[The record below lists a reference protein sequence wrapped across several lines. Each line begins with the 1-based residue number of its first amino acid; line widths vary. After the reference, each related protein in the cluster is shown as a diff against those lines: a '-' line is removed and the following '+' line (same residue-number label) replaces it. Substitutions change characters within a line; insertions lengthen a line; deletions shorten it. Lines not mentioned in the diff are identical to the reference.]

1 MIRVIVVFFMWF
13 NTVYQ
18 RKINK
23 YRSTIQEVTFYIV
36 SNLFIAFSDL
46 QQVVKLKLDEK
57 FHLHPYISI
66 YEIKTLTLQLKVI
79 LKMRRKEQL
88 NSIIEICPVRNVVAR
103 FGNKWALLVI
113 LVLSENEPIRY
124 NELGRK
130 IPDISSRVLS
140 NTLRTLEADGLVN
153 RRFYQEVP
161 PRVEYSLTE
170 TGRSL
175 VPIIIR
181 LTEWAQSNMKT
192 IIEHRSKSENNK

>member
-1 MIRVIVVFFMWF
+1 
-13 NTVYQ
+13 
-18 RKINK
+18 
-23 YRSTIQEVTFYIV
+23 
-36 SNLFIAFSDL
+36 
-46 QQVVKLKLDEK
+46 
-57 FHLHPYISI
+57 
-66 YEIKTLTLQLKVI
+66 
-79 LKMRRKEQL
+79 MRRKEQL

-153 RRFYQEVP
+153 RKVYQEVP

-192 IIEHRSKSENNK
+192 IIEHRSKSESNK

>member
-1 MIRVIVVFFMWF
+1 MIM
-13 NTVYQ
+13 
-18 RKINK
+18 RK
-23 YRSTIQEVTFYIV
+23 
-36 SNLFIAFSDL
+36 
-46 QQVVKLKLDEK
+46 
-57 FHLHPYISI
+57 
-66 YEIKTLTLQLKVI
+66 
-79 LKMRRKEQL
+79 KEQL

-140 NTLRTLEADGLVN
+140 STLRTLEADGLVE
-153 RRFYQEVP
+153 RRSFQEVP

-175 VPIIIR
+175 VPIINK
-181 LTEWAQSNMKT
+181 LTEWAQKNMKT
-192 IIEHRSKSENNK
+192 IIAHRNSQLRS

>member
-1 MIRVIVVFFMWF
+1 
-13 NTVYQ
+13 
-18 RKINK
+18 
-23 YRSTIQEVTFYIV
+23 
-36 SNLFIAFSDL
+36 
-46 QQVVKLKLDEK
+46 
-57 FHLHPYISI
+57 
-66 YEIKTLTLQLKVI
+66 
-79 LKMRRKEQL
+79 MRRKEQL

-140 NTLRTLEADGLVN
+140 NTLRILEADGLVN

-175 VPIIIR
+175 VPIIIK
-181 LTEWAQSNMKT
+181 LTEWAQNNMKT
-192 IIEHRSKSENNK
+192 IIEHRSKSEKNK

>member
-1 MIRVIVVFFMWF
+1 M
-13 NTVYQ
+13 
-18 RKINK
+18 
-23 YRSTIQEVTFYIV
+23 
-36 SNLFIAFSDL
+36 
-46 QQVVKLKLDEK
+46 
-57 FHLHPYISI
+57 
-66 YEIKTLTLQLKVI
+66 KTLPLQLKVI

-113 LVLSENEPIRY
+113 LVLSEDEPIRY

-140 NTLRTLEADGLVN
+140 NTLRILEADGLVD
-153 RRFYQEVP
+153 RHFYQEVP

-175 VPIIIR
+175 VPIIIK
-181 LTEWAQSNMKT
+181 LTEWAQNNMKT
-192 IIEHRSKSENNK
+192 IIEHRNQKEK

>member
-1 MIRVIVVFFMWF
+1 MLPDIW
-13 NTVYQ
+13 
-18 RKINK
+18 
-23 YRSTIQEVTFYIV
+23 
-36 SNLFIAFSDL
+36 
-46 QQVVKLKLDEK
+46 
-57 FHLHPYISI
+57 I
-66 YEIKTLTLQLKVI
+66 YEIKTLTLHQKVI

-140 NTLRTLEADGLVN
+140 NTLRILEADGLVD
-153 RRFYQEVP
+153 RRVYQEVP

-175 VPIIIR
+175 VPIILE
-181 LTEWAQSNMKT
+181 LTAWAQNNMKT
-192 IIEHRSKSENNK
+192 IIEHRNQKEQ

>member
-1 MIRVIVVFFMWF
+1 M
-13 NTVYQ
+13 
-18 RKINK
+18 RK
-23 YRSTIQEVTFYIV
+23 
-36 SNLFIAFSDL
+36 
-46 QQVVKLKLDEK
+46 
-57 FHLHPYISI
+57 
-66 YEIKTLTLQLKVI
+66 
-79 LKMRRKEQL
+79 KEQL

-140 NTLRTLEADGLVN
+140 NTLRILEADGLVN

-175 VPIIIR
+175 VPIIIK
-181 LTEWAQSNMKT
+181 LTEWAQNNMKT
-192 IIEHRSKSENNK
+192 IIEHRSKSEDKK